1 MFDHSLD
8 RIHRGLVK
16 RTPMATP
23 PGPALL
29 LIDVQRGLDDTAHWG
44 TERNNPEA
52 EANIARL
59 LAAWRGAGLPVVHV
73 VHDSISPDSP
83 LRPDSPGNAVK
94 PEAAPHPGEP
104 VVRKDVNSAFIGTN
118 LDLLLRR
125 AGIGSLL
132 VAGLTTDHCVSTTI
146 RMAANLG
153 YAVAVAAD
161 ACATFDR
168 SGPDGARYPAAL
180 VHEITLASLRDE
192 FATVLDTST
201 AIARLE
207 RIPP

>member
-1 MFDHSLD
+1 M
-8 RIHRGLVK
+8 
-16 RTPMATP
+16 MTP

-29 LIDVQRGLDDTAHWG
+29 LIDVQRGLDDAARWG
-44 TERNNPEA
+44 TERNNPGA

-59 LAAWRGAGLPVVHV
+59 LAAWRGAGLPVFHA
-73 VHDSISPDSP
+73 VHDSIDPDSP
-83 LRPDSPGNAVK
+83 LRPASPGNAVK
-94 PEAAPHPGEP
+94 PEAAPLPGEP

-168 SGPDGARYPAAL
+168 PGPDGARYPAAL
-180 VHEITLASLRDE
+180 VHEIALAS
-192 FATVLDTST
+192 
-201 AIARLE
+201 
-207 RIPP
+207 